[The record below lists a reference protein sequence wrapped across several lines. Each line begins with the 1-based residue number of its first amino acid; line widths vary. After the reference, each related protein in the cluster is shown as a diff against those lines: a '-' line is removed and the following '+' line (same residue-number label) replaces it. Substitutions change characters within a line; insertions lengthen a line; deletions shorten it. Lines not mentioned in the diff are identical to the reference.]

1 MIENH
6 IMIKN
11 FDQNINLYFRS
22 TNPRVNTQ
30 TLYTLIIYN
39 CSKKKLLLFLCSS
52 HFQTNDF
59 SLQKHIFGIHFPIS
73 NSYHLFFCDHQVNS
87 IYSLSINFCK
97 IILLPLR
104 FVNIIQV
111 FSTLFLSN
119 STPIA
124 KCWLKFQD
132 WSSLYFN
139 KHSLPVTTSY
149 IYIYGRRSRRRV
161 VRKNFLYCKGRR
173 SICGH
178 SSCGRGKL
186 VAAVVEQTIWRTPT
200 GRCYSQLLQLWL
212 WNWCNSEIFFFFFF
226 RIDLYITL
234 DK

>member
-149 IYIYGRRSRRRV
+149 IYIYIWQTISKKSRKEKFLVLQRTSLYLWSLLLRSR
-161 VRKNFLYCKGRR
+161 KTG
-173 SICGH
+173 
-178 SSCGRGKL
+178 SSCGWANNLTNTNRTMLFTAAPVVVVKL
-186 VAAVVEQTIWRTPT
+186 VRF
-200 GRCYSQLLQLWL
+200 
-212 WNWCNSEIFFFFFF
+212 WNFFFFLFSYRF
-226 RIDLYITL
+226 IHNVR
-234 DK
+234 